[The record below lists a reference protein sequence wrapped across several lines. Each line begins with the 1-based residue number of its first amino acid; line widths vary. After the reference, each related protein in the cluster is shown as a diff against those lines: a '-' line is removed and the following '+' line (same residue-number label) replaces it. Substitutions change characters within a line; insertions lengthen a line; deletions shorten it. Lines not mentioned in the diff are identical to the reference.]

1 MNNIQIGIIGGTG
14 GMGRWFADFFVRE
27 GYTVHVSGRS
37 RGMDVRK
44 MADTCQVVIVSVPIG
59 VTGEVIEKVGPCMK
73 KESLLMDLTSL
84 KEEPVRAM
92 VKFSVSEVIGC
103 HPLFGPHV
111 DSIAGHRVVLC
122 PERTERWLAWLK
134 AILEKN
140 GALVVET
147 TPAKHDAM
155 MAIVQGFNHL
165 NTITMGAVLGK
176 AGVSLSEL
184 NQFATPAFQTKVGI
198 VEKVFVHNPGLY
210 AEIVTENPDIGRIL
224 DLYEKTLSELRS
236 LIQQREARGL
246 AEMMEKYA
254 ELLWPPDLSRK
265 S

>member
-14 GMGRWFADFFVRE
+14 GMGRWFAGFFTRE
-27 GYTVHVSGRS
+27 GHTVHVSGRS
-37 RGMDVRK
+37 TGMDARK
-44 MADTCQVVIVSVPIG
+44 MADICQVVIVSVPIG
-59 VTGEVIEKVGPCMK
+59 VTKEVIEKVGPYMK

-84 KEEPVRAM
+84 KEGPVKAM

-111 DSIAGHRVVLC
+111 DSLAGRRVVLC
-122 PERTERWLAWLK
+122 PARTERWLAWLR

-147 TPAKHDAM
+147 MPAKHDAM
-155 MAIVQGFNHL
+155 MAIVQGLNHL

-176 AGVSLSEL
+176 TGISLSEL
-184 NQFATPAFQTKVGI
+184 NLFASPAFQTKVGI

-210 AEIVTENPDIGRIL
+210 AEIVATNPDICGVL
-224 DLYEKTLSELRS
+224 DLYEKTLSELRG
-236 LIQQREARGL
+236 LIQRGDARGL
-246 AEMMEKYA
+246 VEMMERYA
-254 ELLWPPDLSRK
+254 KLLWPPD
-265 S
+265 